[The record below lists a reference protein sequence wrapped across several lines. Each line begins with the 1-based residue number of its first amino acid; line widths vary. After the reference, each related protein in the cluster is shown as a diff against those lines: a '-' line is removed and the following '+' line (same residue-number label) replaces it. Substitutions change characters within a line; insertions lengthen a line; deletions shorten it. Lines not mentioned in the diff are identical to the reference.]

1 MNSLHKSIVFI
12 IDDDI
17 AVRDSLTMMI
27 EQVGLNV
34 QSFPNAWIF
43 LNTYRPV
50 SFGCIIVDVQMPLM
64 DGLQFQEE
72 LLRRKIVLPLIFLT
86 GHGDIPMSV
95 RAMKA
100 GALDFLT
107 KPVIREKLL
116 ASINTALLEAEKRT
130 IAIMRNEQI
139 TLRLSKLTTREREVM
154 TLAIQGLSNKEIAS
168 CLGISHRTVEIYK
181 SHVMH
186 KTGALNLLDLT
197 RIIQR
202 HNLD

>member
-1 MNSLHKSIVFI
+1 MNNSYKSTVFI
-12 IDDDI
+12 IDDDVAI
-17 AVRDSLTMMI
+17 RDSLTMMI

-34 QSFPNAWIF
+34 QSFSSAWAF
-43 LNTYRPV
+43 LNAYRPV
-50 SFGCIIVDVQMPLM
+50 FWGCIIVDIQMPLI

-95 RAMKA
+95 KAMKA

-116 ASINTALLEAEKRT
+116 VSINIALLEAEKRIIT
-130 IAIMRNEQI
+130 MIRSEEIA
-139 TLRLSKLTTREREVM
+139 LRLSKLTTREREVM
-154 TLAIQGLSNKEIAS
+154 ALAIQGLSNKEIAS
-168 CLGISHRTVEIYK
+168 CLKISHRTVEIYK
-181 SHVMH
+181 SHIMY

-197 RIIQR
+197 RIIQE
-202 HNLD
+202 